1 MRRHGRSNR
10 STEQMQKPGFV
21 GLVLILIS
29 SGSWALAGDEPSNG
43 LVATTSPHGVAE
55 TADRTEAAVE

>member
-1 MRRHGRSNR
+1 MR
-10 STEQMQKPGFV
+10 KPGFV
-21 GLVLILIS
+21 GLVLILIY

-55 TADRTEAAVE
+55 TADRTEAAIE